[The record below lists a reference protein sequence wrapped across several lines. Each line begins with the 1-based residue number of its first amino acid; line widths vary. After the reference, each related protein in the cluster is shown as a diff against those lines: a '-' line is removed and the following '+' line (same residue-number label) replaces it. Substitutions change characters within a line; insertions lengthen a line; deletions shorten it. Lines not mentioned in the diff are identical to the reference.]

1 MQEVSHLLQP
11 SSNPGPSLQPTA
23 EPSSCLVSRFLDTI
37 ITMIHCH
44 LVIHHQS
51 ASLEEEEVE
60 EVHQMVQ
67 EALEVGEVHQGVVVE
82 GELHQRV
89 VVEVEG
95 HLMVV
100 VEVVSLL
107 MLVVELTQK
116 QVQEKEE
123 ELVHW

>member
-67 EALEVGEVHQGVVVE
+67 EALEVGE
-82 GELHQRV
+82 GEVHQRV
-89 VVEVEG
+89 VGE
-95 HLMVV
+95 
-100 VEVVSLL
+100 VEVVGLL
-107 MLVVELTQK
+107 MVVVELTQK
-116 QVQEKEE
+116 QVQEEEE
-123 ELVHW
+123 ELVHWG